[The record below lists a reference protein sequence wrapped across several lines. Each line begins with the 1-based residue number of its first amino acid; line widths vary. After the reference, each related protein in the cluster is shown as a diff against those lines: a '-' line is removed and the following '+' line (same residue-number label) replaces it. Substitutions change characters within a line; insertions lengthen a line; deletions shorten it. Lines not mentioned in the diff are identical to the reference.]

1 MDVDDSRGL
10 YEGKNEGDF
19 HATQKRQGQVTM
31 MDENTLANF
40 NNIHSEVMKVRLK
53 GLINAINSNQ
63 GLYDSELVG
72 NEVKA
77 MQVDIQLRSQRWS
90 AGVSRHQLSSQ
101 SNDS

>member
-1 MDVDDSRGL
+1 
-10 YEGKNEGDF
+10 
-19 HATQKRQGQVTM
+19 M

-90 AGVSRHQLSSQ
+90 AGVSRHQLRSQ